1 MCPKLDLNIA
11 DLLHGTVHVRE
22 KLFEFY
28 NIRELRVNMFMFDM
42 ILLYKLF
49 NDIFVSEYS
58 KLLLERWLLLLGD
71 IQFNNRG
78 MNVFHNLVLIE

>member
-11 DLLHGTVHVRE
+11 DFLHGTVHVRE
-22 KLFEFY
+22 KFFEFY
-28 NIRELRVNMFMFDM
+28 NIRKLRVNMFMFDM

-49 NDIFVSEYS
+49 NDVFVSEYS
-58 KLLLERWLLLLGD
+58 KLLLERRLFLLGD

-78 MNVFHNLVLIE
+78 MYVFHNLVLIE